1 MDTRIALLDSAERAA
16 RQRGFDAFS
25 YADLAKEVGIR
36 KASIHY
42 HFPIKA
48 DLAFGLVERYAAR
61 FAETLA
67 EIETGHTTAA
77 AKLQAYADIYRE
89 ALAGGE
95 QVCLCVALSAGRDSL
110 SEPVLAELNQFHA
123 DSIAWLEHVFEAGRS
138 DGSVSGFANPA
149 AEAAATLALMEGAQL
164 VARAAKDITLFDQA
178 AAAFLA
184 RLAPP
189 QTH

>member
-1 MDTRIALLDSAERAA
+1 MDTRIALLDSAEHAA

-25 YADLAKEVGIR
+25 YADLAKAVGIR

-42 HFPIKA
+42 HFPMKA
-48 DLAFGLVERYAAR
+48 DLAFSLIERYAAR
-61 FAETLA
+61 FAETLTK
-67 EIETGHTTAA
+67 IETEHTSAA
-77 AKLQAYADIYRE
+77 ARLRAYAGVYRE

-110 SEPVLAELNQFHA
+110 SEPVLAELNQFHVA
-123 DSIAWLEHVFEAGRS
+123 SVAWLEQVFEAGRK
-138 DGSVSGFANPA
+138 DGSVIGIADPA

-178 AAAFLA
+178 VAAFLS
-184 RLAPP
+184 RLAPT
-189 QTH
+189 QMH

>member
-42 HFPIKA
+42 HFPMKA
-48 DLAFGLVERYAAR
+48 DLAFGLIERYAAR
-61 FAETLA
+61 FTETLA
-67 EIETGHTTAA
+67 EIEAGHATAA
-77 AKLQAYADIYRE
+77 AKLRAYVEVYRE

-110 SEPVLAELNQFHA
+110 SEPVLAELNRFHA
-123 DSIAWLEHVFEAGRS
+123 DSTAWLEQVFEAGRS
-138 DGSVSGFANPA
+138 DGSISSVGDPA

-164 VARAAKDITLFDQA
+164 IARAAKDITLFDQA
-178 AAAFLA
+178 VAAFLA
-184 RLAPP
+184 RLAPT